1 MGRYWVFEEAQKC
14 EAQKYKL
21 RNAKQR
27 TARGNLSSGLDME
40 VQGGKCC

>member
-1 MGRYWVFEEAQKC
+1 MGRYWVFEAAQKC
-14 EAQKYKL
+14 DAQKYKL

-27 TARGNLSSGLDME
+27 TARGNLSSGLDTE